1 MDIMSAFPSNYVK
14 ASDLQGKEIE
24 LAISHVA
31 IEEIGSDR
39 LPVLHFQG
47 AEKGLVLNKTNATN
61 ISMVHGQDTDNWAG
75 RRVTLFPATTDYQGR
90 TVPCI
95 RVKGP
100 KSNGVQQGTQA
111 WNGQNPTTGS
121 ASNGAGSGVP
131 PAQSANPFDMN
142 DSIPFAMER

>member
-14 ASDLQGKEIE
+14 ASDLQGREVE
-24 LAISHVA
+24 VAISHVTV
-31 IEEIGSDR
+31 EEIGGDR

-75 RRVTLFPATTDYQGR
+75 RRVTLFPAVTDFNGR

-100 KSNGVQQGTQA
+100 KGPSQQQTAQTFQAPTNG
-111 WNGQNPTTGS
+111 
-121 ASNGAGSGVP
+121 NGATHTPQPTPATGGGS
-131 PAQSANPFDMN
+131 PFDL
-142 DSIPFAMER
+142 DDRIPF